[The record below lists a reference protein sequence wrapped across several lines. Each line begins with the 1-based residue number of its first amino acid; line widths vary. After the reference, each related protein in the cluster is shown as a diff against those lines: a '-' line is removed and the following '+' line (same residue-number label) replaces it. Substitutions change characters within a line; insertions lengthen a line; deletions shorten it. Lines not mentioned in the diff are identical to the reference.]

1 MIGFSIFSIGLRA
14 QVVFSEDFESG
25 ALPSGWQI
33 KTKSAD
39 GGWKFGTATSLS
51 SGPNLSFYIPTSNG
65 TKMAATNDDN
75 CSTCNKTADILI
87 TSPIDLSS
95 YTKLVLQMDLFY
107 GDQSYN
113 GIQESFTVV
122 GSTDGGTNW
131 VELGKAKA
139 TNGWERFSV
148 DVSAMAGNN
157 NVLIGF
163 FYSDGG
169 DWLYGAA
176 MDNVVIKV
184 PNPRDAQ
191 IVSLTSKNYGKTG
204 INRKVNGI
212 LSNNGSDTLTSITLE
227 WTDGVTPHQET
238 FTGLSIAPYTS
249 GTFEL
254 TDPVTLVEGD
264 IAINVT
270 ASKPNGL
277 DDFDT
282 SNDSQSSIF
291 TGYTLHPNKG
301 VLAEEATGT
310 WCQWCPR
317 GAVFMDFMKQEYGD
331 QFVGVAVHN
340 NDPMV
345 VTTYDA
351 GYAAFPGFGGYPT
364 IIMNKK
370 DNLNSD
376 AASFDIELPFL
387 KSASETPDA
396 EITAKASYKKDTKEL
411 KISATVT
418 SNVTLTGA
426 KFFMTLTEEDVTG
439 TTSDFD
445 QANVYSGLG
454 IPMGGFESLAN
465 PVPASQMIYNHVARA
480 LFGTFNGITGSISQ
494 TLPANE
500 AYTYEYTG
508 YTIPAEYNI
517 ANLHMAIAVL
527 GSNNQVINV
536 IEIPLEEATSSHE
549 VFNNNLVSVSPNPFT
564 EVTYLK
570 LDLQDT
576 KEVSMKVFN
585 SLGQIVASK
594 DYGKLSGSQSLPF
607 YANSLANG
615 MYYIHLTVG
624 NELVTKQVILNRAS
638 K

>member
-1 MIGFSIFSIGLRA
+1 MFCFSTIGLGLKA

-33 KTKSAD
+33 KTKSTD
-39 GGWKFGTATSLS
+39 GGWKFGTAASLS
-51 SGPNLSFYIPTSNG
+51 SGPNLSFHIPTSNG

-95 YTKLVLQMDLFY
+95 FTKLVLQIDLYY
-107 GDQSYN
+107 GNQVYN

-157 NVLIGF
+157 NVLFGF

-204 INRKVNGI
+204 VNRKVSGV
-212 LSNNGSDTLTSITLE
+212 LTNNGSDTLSSITLE

-249 GTFEL
+249 GSFEL
-254 TDPVTLVEGD
+254 TDPVTLIEGD
-264 IAINVT
+264 IAVNVT

-277 DDFDT
+277 NDFDT
-282 SNDSQSSIF
+282 TNDSQSSVF
-291 TGYTLHPNKG
+291 TGYTLQANKG

-310 WCQWCPR
+310 WRQWCPR

-331 QFVGVAVHN
+331 QFVGIAVHN

-345 VTTYDA
+345 VSTYDA
-351 GYAAFPGFGGYPT
+351 GYAAFPGFSGYPT

-411 KISATVT
+411 KINASVT
-418 SNVTLTGA
+418 SNVTLSGA
-426 KFFMTLTEEDVTG
+426 KFFMALTEEEVTG
-439 TTSDFD
+439 TSSDYD

-454 IPMGGFESLAN
+454 IPMAGFESLPN
-465 PVPASQMIYNHVARA
+465 PVPAAQMIYNHVARA

-494 TLPANE
+494 TLPPNE
-500 AYTYEYTG
+500 PYAYEYTG
-508 YTIPAEYNI
+508 YTIPAEFNI
-517 ANLHMAIAVL
+517 ANLHMVIAVL

-536 IEIPLEEATSSHE
+536 IEVPLEEATSTHE
-549 VFNNNLVSVSPNPFT
+549 VYNNNLASVSPNPFN
-564 EVTYLK
+564 EITYVK
-570 LDLQDT
+570 LELQDA
-576 KEVSMKVFN
+576 KEVSVKVFN
-585 SLGQIVASK
+585 SLGKLVDTK
-594 DYGKLSGSQSLPF
+594 DYGQLSGVQNLPF
-607 YANSLANG
+607 YANNLSDG
-615 MYYIHLTVG
+615 VYFIHLKIG
-624 NELVTKQVILNRAS
+624 DELVTKKVILNRIS